1 MHDHL
6 QILLEGRSLDE
17 RQAEEIFESLL
28 KGELEEAA
36 IGGLLSLIQ
45 RRGATAEEL
54 TGAARAMRRHV
65 DRVPFEPGEGVRVL
79 DTCGTGG
86 APKTYNVSTA
96 AAVIAAAA
104 GFGEGLRVAKHG
116 NRSRTGRGSAEI
128 LDRLG
133 VNLDASPE
141 TQARCLDEAGVCFC
155 FAMRHHPAMRHAA
168 GPRRA
173 LGFPTIFNLL
183 GPLTNPAGAGH
194 QLLGVYDRDAV
205 RPMAET
211 LAALGAT
218 RAIVVHGL
226 DGLDEMTTTAG
237 TLLCEA
243 HGGLVIER
251 EAAAADFGL
260 ERATLEELRVAD
272 LDEAERA
279 IRGVLAGERG
289 PKLDLALWNAAGA
302 LVAGEVAEDLAEG
315 LDLARDAV
323 ESGAAER
330 TLERL
335 ASVSRE
341 G

>member
-45 RRGATAEEL
+45 RRGATTEEL

-65 DRVPFEPGEGVRVL
+65 DRVPFEPAEGVRVL

-96 AAVIAAAA
+96 AAIIAAAA
-104 GFGEGLRVAKHG
+104 GFDEGLRVAKHG

-141 TQARCLDEAGVCFC
+141 TQAQCLDEAGVCFC

-226 DGLDEMTTTAG
+226 DGLDEMTTTVG

-243 HGGLVIER
+243 QGGLVIER

-260 ERATLEELRVAD
+260 ERSTLEELRVAD

-279 IRGVLAGERG
+279 IRGVLTGERG

>member
-1 MHDHL
+1 VQEHL
-6 QILLEGRSLDE
+6 QTLLEGRSLDE
-17 RQAEEIFESLL
+17 RQAEDIFESLL
-28 KGELEEAA
+28 AGRLEEAA

-45 RRGATAEEL
+45 TRGATAPEL
-54 TGAARAMRRHV
+54 TGAATAMRRHV
-65 DRVPFEPGEGVRVL
+65 ERVPYEPPEGVRIL

-96 AAVIAAAA
+96 AAIIAAAA
-104 GFGEGLRVAKHG
+104 GFNGGLRVAKHG

-141 TQARCLDEAGVCFC
+141 SQARCLEEAGVCFC

-168 GPRRA
+168 GPRKA

-183 GPLTNPAGAGH
+183 GPLTNPAGAAH

-205 RPMAET
+205 RPMAEA
-211 LAALGAT
+211 LAALGT
-218 RAIVVHGL
+218 KRAIVAHGL
-226 DGLDEMTTTAG
+226 DGLDEMTTTTG
-237 TLLCEA
+237 TLLCEVED
-243 HGGLVIER
+243 GVVIER
-251 EAAAADFGL
+251 EAVAEDFGL
-260 ERATLEELRVAD
+260 ERATLEDLQAGD

-279 IRGVLAGERG
+279 IRDVLAGERG

-302 LVAGEVAEDLAEG
+302 LAAGEIAEDLAEG

-335 ASVSRE
+335 AAVSRE